1 MRTSVTPPS
10 ARASPAPVSPARYE
24 EEDEEALPVEQ
35 SYEEDE
41 DFGKF
46 DDEKASLDEDDYDYD
61 QSVVLPPAD
70 PLLLS
75 KTKILSFLLLSLVAG
90 LLWRE
95 GKIMGGYCDA
105 GSKTNSVLSAQD
117 QQLQNL
123 TWTSSPPL
131 LVLSALETI
140 HLRPTCTPCPAHARC
155 SDGVLIGCEREY
167 VVSPHPLGFSGVLPF
182 AASCRPDTARLMA
195 VAMQASKAAKLMR
208 IRRGEVVCGGLEKTR
223 LREGKGEAW
232 TYGLRGDD
240 LLDSLNRGI
249 DVSSLLHHSSEY

>member
-1 MRTSVTPPS
+1 MRTSITPPPP
-10 ARASPAPVSPARYE
+10 ARVSPAPISPARYE
-24 EEDEEALPVEQ
+24 EEEEEEEPVEQ

-41 DFGKF
+41 EFGKF
-46 DDEKASLDEDDYDYD
+46 DEEASLDEDDYDYD
-61 QSVVLPPAD
+61 QSVVFPPAE
-70 PLLLS
+70 PLVSS
-75 KTKILSFLLLSLVAG
+75 KTKILSFLVLSIIAG

-131 LVLSALETI
+131 LVLSALEAI

-195 VAMQASKAAKLMR
+195 VALQASKAARLMR
-208 IRRGEVVCGGLEKTR
+208 MRRGEIVCGGLEKTR

-232 TYGLRGDD
+232 IYGLSGEE
-240 LLDSLNRGI
+240 LLDTLNRGI
-249 DVSSLLHHSSEY
+249 DVRHWLLRVIGN